1 MNRKIVMRGEEARR
15 EKTQLGSAD
24 AEEKSEEKKEPA
36 VWTDEQAFE
45 AVKTYPSWQM
55 NIILLY

>member
-1 MNRKIVMRGEEARR
+1 MRGEEARR